1 MLKRFYSKRSGFTL
15 VEIVVAFAVFSI
27 MASMIAQILDLAI
40 SARNSNNLYAQEL
53 ARQEQLLTVIQ
64 KDQKYYNATDK
75 TGDYTI
81 TLTDGTTYTMGYQVK
96 STDPTAANQA
106 EGINYFLSP
115 VDYECGPASDD
126 SGDLDSDVGG
136 ASQTSRMD
144 TRITGTQGL
153 GDITIYKV
161 VKDEYAYP
169 DDSPFKLQSGHT
181 RYWFEIA
188 ASGLDKNGVTT
199 LREEDVPYS
208 QYRLY
213 FYSDQLDAAKSSVTY
228 TQSSGDKYTKDV
240 YKSARVVDCGFI
252 NTTLEIAA
260 RDGLSLGETSD
271 GSTVCAQ
278 NHYTVQ
284 QLGSNSVRIG
294 SPFSTDGGKS
304 GVRFVAGSFTR
315 FYVEFEGDPNLTV
328 ASFGKNAVVG
338 SSGECIYRAC
348 PVYKDEYNTD
358 GTPAYKEPEDG
369 SVHPCIYGG
378 YMYTKHKVEG

>member
-27 MASMIAQILDLAI
+27 MASMIAQILELAI

-64 KDQKYYNATDK
+64 REQKYYNDTDK

-81 TLTDGTTYTMGYQVK
+81 TLTDGTTYTMGYQIK
-96 STDPTAANQA
+96 ATDPDAVNQA

-115 VDYECGPASDD
+115 VDYECGPATSDAD
-126 SGDLDSDVGG
+126 DLDSDMGG

-144 TRITGTQGL
+144 TRITGTQGI
-153 GDITIYKV
+153 GNITIYQV
-161 VKDEYAYP
+161 YKDEYEYP
-169 DDSPFKLQSGHT
+169 DDSPFKLAAGHT
-181 RYWFEIA
+181 RYWFEVA
-188 ASGLDKNGVTT
+188 ASSVNDSGETT

-213 FYSDQLDAAKSSVTY
+213 FYSDKLDAAKSSVVY
-228 TQSSGDKYTKDV
+228 TNSDGEKYTKDI
-240 YKSARVVDCGFI
+240 YQSAKVVDAGFI
-252 NTTLEIAA
+252 NTTLEVAKSK
-260 RDGLSLGETSD
+260 GLTTSNTSD

-278 NHYTVQ
+278 NKYTVQ
-284 QLGSNSVRIG
+284 KLGSNSVRIG
-294 SPFSTDGGKS
+294 SPFTSDGDTQ
-304 GVRFVAGSFTR
+304 GVRFKGNEFTR

-328 ASFGKNAVVG
+328 ASFGINSTTGYSG
-338 SSGECIYRAC
+338 SRVYKVCS
-348 PVYKDEYNTD
+348 VYKDEYNSD
-358 GTPAYKEPEDG
+358 GTPTYSEEEDG

-378 YMYTKHKVEG
+378 YMYTRHKVDG